1 MVMTVDEYETI
12 RLIDYEGLT
21 QEECAGMMQVARAS
35 VQSIYARARRKLS
48 VCLVQGKELKIEGG
62 AFLLEEQPEPS
73 AQMPESDVSAVP
85 CGKTVRIA
93 VPVDASR
100 TSVAAS
106 FARSDGFLVVEG
118 GVRTFHGNPLS
129 SHPDAAG
136 MIVAEFLIKLGVS
149 VVLTVRCGVNVG
161 QLLDQAGVAIF
172 KVVGSSVDENLL
184 AWEQGR
190 LSILSD
196 FRQGPAEGDS
206 GDRSL

>member
-1 MVMTVDEYETI
+1 MARPQKWKRVHSLPPHAAFVPSDRAGSLAVVMTVDEYETI

-129 SHPDAAG
+129 FFHFA
-136 MIVAEFLIKLGVS
+136 
-149 VVLTVRCGVNVG
+149 
-161 QLLDQAGVAIF
+161 
-172 KVVGSSVDENLL
+172 
-184 AWEQGR
+184 
-190 LSILSD
+190 
-196 FRQGPAEGDS
+196 
-206 GDRSL
+206 